1 MEFLL
6 INLLYLLGGLFVGSI
21 KLWMTHFSQNVQVKS
36 IELIFSVW
44 RIVAVFDWEMRGLAV
59 GSSIQSKCVWT
70 LSPANLNDNCCIK
83 LRGWWAP
90 MRRIVREV
98 SICQPTKIAIVW
110 DHSLMVFLRGS
121 LPIFSL
127 YINEICDCDQPW
139 DEGNK
144 NRLWNFT
151 DLWSDLLGKF
161 RFGDIFQVDKM
172 FL

>member
-1 MEFLL
+1 MMRCGVSPESLL
-6 INLLYLLGGLFVGSI
+6 ICCTYLGAC
-21 KLWMTHFSQNVQVKS
+21 LWIQLNCEWRTSQNVQVKS

-44 RIVAVFDWEMRGLAV
+44 RIVAVVDWEMRGLAV

-127 YINEICDCDQPW
+127 YINECEMW
-139 DEGNK
+139 L
-144 NRLWNFT
+144 RSTLRW
-151 DLWSDLLGKF
+151 GK
-161 RFGDIFQVDKM
+161 
-172 FL
+172 